1 MLVQSHLHSAPKLA
15 AGVAS
20 LPSTGSAIARRLLVA
35 TVACVV
41 VWQLQADDSPPA
53 REFKNILVRLSGR
66 QMKRTRPHTA
76 PALPDRESWT
86 VGQVANLPHSPR
98 AATQAST
105 HAAVLLVPSNGTPLS
120 TPAAKQGR
128 GRGERSSVA
137 ESAISRFAP
146 HRRVPCQVVNAP
158 RFVYD
163 AQMLPAWRSLWTS
176 LHGHKV

>member
-105 HAAVLLVPSNGTPLS
+105 HAAQQGQRPSYAG
-120 TPAAKQGR
+120 
-128 GRGERSSVA
+128 
-137 ESAISRFAP
+137 SRL
-146 HRRVPCQVVNAP
+146 H
-158 RFVYD
+158 
-163 AQMLPAWRSLWTS
+163 PAWLDGEEDWRLVASPALAFNPIHHPGGLDGVHFTS
-176 LHGHKV
+176 APEGREIVAHGASRGWARV